1 MIDVNPGDAQ
11 SYYSPYR
18 LLMLV
23 YETKR
28 DNMGL
33 LRVWEKLSELYP
45 NDPNVIANVQKYRN
59 LSNPDGSKVDSVP
72 ELK

>member
-1 MIDVNPGDAQ
+1 
-11 SYYSPYR
+11 
-18 LLMLV
+18 MLV